1 MTPTAVLERA
11 AHIADVRADA
21 AAPQPAIAAALVE
34 AREIES
40 WAQAQVA
47 GLVRQLSAVDAF
59 PEATIAEAS
68 KGSLNSASKTRERA
82 DTLAD
87 APALA
92 AALEGGAITAGHI
105 DAVTRGAS
113 NLGGAQA
120 DELRERADGLAAMA
134 ATASVDEFER
144 RIRRE
149 VKDIQ
154 TETGEDRLTRQQ
166 RAVRLSMWTDPEGM
180 FNLRGRFDP
189 ETGVRLA
196 AKLDATVEAMFAE
209 KTPDGCPDDPIE
221 KQKFLHAHAV
231 ARLIDGT
238 GGSRRRD
245 RTGLVVAIDAD
256 APANGHGDGPNA
268 QWPIPVELPARVL
281 AELVGDADV
290 SPVVVRNGV
299 VLYAPGTLRLGRTT
313 RLANRDQRRAL
324 RGMYS
329 TCAIPG
335 CRVHYD
341 RCKIHHVRWWRHGG
355 ETDIENL
362 LPVCTKHHSDIH
374 DRGWHIELDRHRR
387 LTLTLP
393 DGTVRST
400 GPPTIRAA

>member
-1 MTPTAVLERA
+1 M
-11 AHIADVRADA
+11 
-21 AAPQPAIAAALVE
+21 
-34 AREIES
+34 
-40 WAQAQVA
+40 
-47 GLVRQLSAVDAF
+47 
-59 PEATIAEAS
+59 
-68 KGSLNSASKTRERA
+68 
-82 DTLAD
+82 
-87 APALA
+87 
-92 AALEGGAITAGHI
+92 
-105 DAVTRGAS
+105 
-113 NLGGAQA
+113 
-120 DELRERADGLAAMA
+120 
-134 ATASVDEFER
+134 
-144 RIRRE
+144 
-149 VKDIQ
+149 
-154 TETGEDRLTRQQ
+154 
-166 RAVRLSMWTDPEGM
+166 
-180 FNLRGRFDP
+180 
-189 ETGVRLA
+189 
-196 AKLDATVEAMFAE
+196 
-209 KTPDGCPDDPIE
+209 
-221 KQKFLHAHAV
+221 
-231 ARLIDGT
+231 
-238 GGSRRRD
+238 
-245 RTGLVVAIDAD
+245 VAIDAD

-268 QWPIPVELPARVL
+268 QWSIPVELPARVL